1 MDYVL
6 SLLGPLAQGAAV
18 TLKLFAITL
27 VLAVPLGLVL
37 ALARV
42 KRVAPLSTAVH
53 GFIWLMPGTPR
64 MLQLVLM

>member
-27 VLAVPLGLVL
+27 ALAVPLGLVL
-37 ALARV
+37 A
-42 KRVAPLSTAVH
+42 APCAS
-53 GFIWLMPGTPR
+53 GPR
-64 MLQLVLM
+64 RERT

>member
-27 VLAVPLGLVL
+27 ALAVPLGLVL

-42 KRVAPLSTAVH
+42 SRWRALSAAVS
-53 GFIWLMPGTPR
+53 
-64 MLQLVLM
+64 

>member
-27 VLAVPLGLVL
+27 ALAVPLGLVL

-42 KRVAPLSTAVH
+42 SRWRALSAAGKSGRRTP
-53 GFIWLMPGTPR
+53 ITGTKGSAK
-64 MLQLVLM
+64 